1 MDTKSQLAWQVGVVY
16 RRYIEHKKKKGGG
29 GVLGIS
35 FIEAIQNILL
45 GNSMGFVT
53 LSIITWVEKQRSK
66 AKWRI
71 EPCIL
76 MVEFMFMG
84 KVTIREKD
92 SSVT

>member
-1 MDTKSQLAWQVGVVY
+1 
-16 RRYIEHKKKKGGG
+16 
-29 GVLGIS
+29 
-35 FIEAIQNILL
+35 
-45 GNSMGFVT
+45 MGFVT

-84 KVTIREKD
+84 KVAIREKD
-92 SSVT
+92 SSVA